1 MVILQ
6 DIKLLTEDVIRRA
19 VKNHRMNELPRLQM
33 LEDYYLA
40 KNEILNRVMTDPT
53 KPNNKI
59 ANPYASYIT
68 DTLTGYFIG
77 KPITYTSN
85 DDKALEE
92 LNLIFEYNDEAD
104 ENAELAKSASI
115 YGVAYEMIYMAED
128 EVRFKALDTKGCIPI
143 FDGTIENNLIAFIR
157 YYTDYDIVEDK
168 EYTIVEV
175 INDKEVVRYKTN
187 DSFGSFELLETYQ
200 HYFNMVPI
208 AIYKNNEE
216 QTGDF
221 ENIISLIDAYDKL
234 ESDSLND
241 FEYFVDAYLALYGFT
256 ADSEDVREMKENRVL
271 LMDEGTKAE
280 WLIKQT
286 SDANIENIK
295 NRIDADI
302 HKFAKCP
309 NMADKEFASNSSGV
323 AIKYKL
329 LGTENKVAIKERK
342 FKRGLQQRIELLAN
356 IKGVLASGFDWRSI
370 DIIFTR
376 NIPTNDVDIANMV
389 NTLSDIVSKE
399 TLLAQIPFVEDV
411 QAELEKV
418 KAEQDENPFYQTAI
432 GYQTRAM
439 ETEEGEEPAENEL

>member
-1 MVILQ
+1 LIILQ

-19 VKNHRMNELPRLQM
+19 VKNHKMNELPRLQM

-104 ENAELAKSASI
+104 ENAELAKNASI
-115 YGVAYEMIYMAED
+115 YGVAYEMTYMAED

-175 INDKEVVRYKTN
+175 INSTEVIRYKTN
-187 DSFGSFELLETYQ
+187 ESISSFELLETYQ

-256 ADSEDVREMKENRVL
+256 ADSEDVRQMKENRVL

-329 LGTENKVAIKERK
+329 LGTENKIAIKERK

-356 IKGVLASGFDWRSI
+356 IKGVLANSFDWRSI

-376 NIPTNDVDIANMV
+376 NIPSNDADIANMV

-399 TLLAQIPFVEDV
+399 TLLAQIPFIEDV
-411 QAELEKV
+411 QAELERV
-418 KAEQDENPFYQTAI
+418 KTEKEENPFYQTAI
-432 GYQTRAM
+432 GYQTKAM
-439 ETEEGEEPAENEL
+439 ETEEEEEPAENEL